1 MKLSVAVAG
10 KYALPSAFV
19 VWRGF
24 EDSIRKAKEYG
35 YDGVELALRSASDI
49 SVSALDR
56 YLSENEMQVSCVST
70 GQVFAAD
77 HLYFTHPEKAVREK

>member
-10 KYALPSAFV
+10 KDALPSAFV

-49 SVSALDR
+49 SASALDSLWSR
-56 YLSENEMQVSCVST
+56 RSSST
-70 GQVFAAD
+70 AA
-77 HLYFTHPEKAVREK
+77 TA